1 MNETWT
7 DEEKYIATLIKQIK
21 GDFTYF
27 LEFYLEEYEEQVNG
41 QFDVFQLAK
50 EVFEIESISDDY
62 GYENLEGFYQRLSKF
77 IGRNINSNC
86 YKIFEN
92 RQGLKIRQCKISNDH
107 SILINFYIV
116 EKNYKTVEILVHKS
130 AKEFYKTY
138 L

>member
-1 MNETWT
+1 MSETWS
-7 DEEKYIATLIKQIK
+7 DEEKFIATLIKQIK

-41 QFDVFQLAK
+41 QFDVFKLAK
-50 EVFEIESISDDY
+50 EVFEIESIADEYDY
-62 GYENLEGFYQRLSKF
+62 KNLEGFYQRLSKF
-77 IGRNINSNC
+77 IGRKIDS
-86 YKIFEN
+86 YSIKIFED

-116 EKNYKTVEILVHKS
+116 ENNYKTVEILVHTS